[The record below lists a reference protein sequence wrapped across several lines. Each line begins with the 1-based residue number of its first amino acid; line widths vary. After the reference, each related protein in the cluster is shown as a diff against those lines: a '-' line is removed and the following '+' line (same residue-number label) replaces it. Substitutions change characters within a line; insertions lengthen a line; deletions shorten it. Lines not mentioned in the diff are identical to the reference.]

1 MSRFAILR
9 GSPMFGW
16 KRTLYK
22 KRSRE
27 LSQCLGAFLS
37 ISLVASS
44 PFFFF
49 LVEVNQRR
57 CERVG
62 LLLRLCLGYISFVCL
77 PFSLCLVRFDIE
89 YAPVSVH
96 PKSIGDVRCDKL

>member
-1 MSRFAILR
+1 MSRSAMLR

-22 KRSRE
+22 KIK
-27 LSQCLGAFLS
+27 GTFAIFGGFPIN
-37 ISLVASS
+37 ISGRVFAIL
-44 PFFFF
+44 FFF

-62 LLLRLCLGYISFVCL
+62 LLLRPFLGYISFVCL
-77 PFSLCLVRFDIE
+77 PFYLFLVRFDIE

-96 PKSIGDVRCDKL
+96 PKSVRDVRCDNF

>member
-1 MSRFAILR
+1 MFGGFPINISGRVFAI
-9 GSPMFGW
+9 F
-16 KRTLYK
+16 
-22 KRSRE
+22 
-27 LSQCLGAFLS
+27 FL
-37 ISLVASS
+37 
-44 PFFFF
+44 